1 MRTPS
6 RRFFP
11 LFAGWP
17 LFAATALLL
26 GGCRKTTSI
35 KTLLD
40 DPGRFNGQTVA
51 IAGEVKGSA
60 GVLGAGAYQIDDG
73 TGVLTVVTKSGGAPR
88 TGAKVGVEGK
98 FQSAFTIGNQSAAVL
113 LEDHR
118 YTP

>member
-6 RRFFP
+6 GR
-11 LFAGWP
+11 LIALSASWP
-17 LFAATALLL
+17 LFAAAALLIS
-26 GGCRKTTSI
+26 GCRKTTPI

-51 IAGEVKGSA
+51 IAGQVKESA
-60 GVLGAGAYQIDDG
+60 GVLGVGEYQIDDG
-73 TGVLTVVTKSGGAPR
+73 TGVLTVVTKTGGAPR
-88 TGAKVGVEGK
+88 AGARVGVEGK